1 MNRLT
6 IVLLLAM
13 LPAARPCAAQPRLVD
28 LDVMGTVDAVGPGG
42 VRVIA
47 NDVTY
52 LVAVTPQSHV
62 SVKGTASRDFL
73 AVGTPVAFTAD
84 LDDKGQPTGPAA
96 EVSIFPSDPPGI
108 HADGA
113 IGDEQAARPAKRRPA
128 GTYRVVGAIRGMA
141 ADGSFFVA
149 AGKDRVPLSVTE
161 DAKILVDSANI
172 ALARKGDA
180 VTAVGKYQQPPNLAP
195 GQPIPPLLAQAEE
208 LKIELA
214 TPLEYTGKKRPTKPK
229 AEPKP

>member
-1 MNRLT
+1 MTRLCSF
-6 IVLLLAM
+6 LLLTM
-13 LPAARPCAAQPRLVD
+13 LVVARPCEAQPRLVD
-28 LDVMGTVDAVGPGG
+28 LDVIGTVDAVGPGG
-42 VRVIA
+42 VRLIA

-73 AVGTPVAFTAD
+73 ALNTPVAFTAD

-96 EVSIFPSDPPGI
+96 EVSLFPSDPPGI

-113 IGDEQAARPAKRRPA
+113 IGDEQAARPTKRRAA
-128 GTYRVVGAIRGMA
+128 GTYRVVGVIRGVA
-141 ADGSFFVA
+141 PDGSFFVA

-180 VTAVGKYQQPPNLAP
+180 VTAIGKYQQPPNLAP
-195 GQPIPPLLAQAEE
+195 GQPVPPLLAQAEE

-214 TPLEYTGKKRPTKPK
+214 TPLEYTGKKRPAKPK
-229 AEPKP
+229 PEPKP